1 MFQIVAP
8 PRIAWSVP
16 AGQVS
21 PPTSPGAGS
30 VYDRHRILPVLASS
44 AVSRPRTPYSPPVM
58 PL

>member
-8 PRIAWSVP
+8 PRIEWSVP

-21 PPTSPGAGS
+21 LPISPGPGS
-30 VYDRHRILPVLASS
+30 VYQRHRISPVLASS
-44 AVSRPRTPYSPPVM
+44 AVSRPRTPNSPPVM